1 MNLGL
6 CKQIQLVV
14 SVRLEHGA
22 LQLLVECSYRL
33 ATLPPYKRSEW
44 VYEAF
49 HPMDQRWKSYAITD
63 DKSEKRRLFLWYPSW
78 LRKWDRG
85 QGTHV
90 LFIYTPVQPA
100 NTAISSC
107 SLPLRRFCSAD
118 LPPEMSF
125 VARSQGRQLLSQ
137 ATDCLLWRFCS
148 SFTLSV
154 KMYQLFCL
162 FHLVGAGATTL
173 RQPAAE
179 NRKQLFITCYIGNE
193 TKVVFTM
200 VYYSFLCWAAVELFL
215 LTDLV
220 KWTAL
225 LPELTNLPQ
234 YQEDKMEFCLRK
246 HFARL
251 FYCHVQ

>member
-1 MNLGL
+1 
-6 CKQIQLVV
+6 
-14 SVRLEHGA
+14 
-22 LQLLVECSYRL
+22 
-33 ATLPPYKRSEW
+33 
-44 VYEAF
+44 
-49 HPMDQRWKSYAITD
+49 MDQRWKSYAITD
-63 DKSEKRRLFLWYPSW
+63 DKSEKRTRLFLWYPSW
-78 LRKWDRG
+78 LRKWGRG
-85 QGTHV
+85 QGTRV

-107 SLPLRRFCSAD
+107 SLPLRTFCSAD
-118 LPPEMSF
+118 LPPGEMSF
-125 VARSQGRQLLSQ
+125 AARSQGRELLSL
-137 ATDCLLWRFCS
+137 ATDCSLWRLCS
-148 SFTLSV
+148 PSFTLRV

-162 FHLVGAGATTL
+162 FYLVGAGATTL

-200 VYYSFLCWAAVELFL
+200 VYYSFLFWAGVELFL

>member
-1 MNLGL
+1 M
-6 CKQIQLVV
+6 
-14 SVRLEHGA
+14 
-22 LQLLVECSYRL
+22 
-33 ATLPPYKRSEW
+33 
-44 VYEAF
+44 
-49 HPMDQRWKSYAITD
+49 
-63 DKSEKRRLFLWYPSW
+63 
-78 LRKWDRG
+78 
-85 QGTHV
+85 
-90 LFIYTPVQPA
+90 

-107 SLPLRRFCSAD
+107 SLPLRTFCSAD
-118 LPPEMSF
+118 LPPGEMSF
-125 VARSQGRQLLSQ
+125 AARSQGRELLSQ
-137 ATDCLLWRFCS
+137 ATDCSLWRLCS
-148 SFTLSV
+148 PSFTLRV

-162 FHLVGAGATTL
+162 FYLVGAGATTL